1 MNKTAIEQLNSL
13 QYQQYRA
20 RRLECMQLMRKIVLL
35 NTIKDFVLRIQ
46 QAGQH
51 LMILGY
57 SKRKHATDTKGLK

>member
-1 MNKTAIEQLNSL
+1 
-13 QYQQYRA
+13 
-20 RRLECMQLMRKIVLL
+20 MQLMRKIVLL